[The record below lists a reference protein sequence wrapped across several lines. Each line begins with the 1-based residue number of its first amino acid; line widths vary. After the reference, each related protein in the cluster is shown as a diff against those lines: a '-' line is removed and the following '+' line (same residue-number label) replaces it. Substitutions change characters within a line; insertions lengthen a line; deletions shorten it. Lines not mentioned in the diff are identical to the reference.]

1 MLNTDRRFSF
11 KVEYKR
17 GVIIMNTDGLMSQVW
32 SNKKPGVAVIGCGYW
47 GTNYVRIFDRMP
59 EAQLVAIC
67 DQRPERQQELKTE
80 YPNVAVLGDLTETIQ
95 MSEVDV
101 VIICTGATTHY
112 AVTKQCLEAGKH
124 VLVEKPMATT
134 VADSRALIRIAREN
148 NVTLMVGHTFLYNA
162 AVEKVAELVNDG
174 QDSNIY
180 YLYSRRTN
188 MGPIRT
194 DVNAVWDLAPH
205 DVSIFN
211 HFVKQAPQWVSAVGV
226 KALNTERED
235 AAFISLV
242 YPNGIVGNIHISWVD
257 PNKVRE
263 LVVVCSDKRIVFD
276 DLNALER
283 VKVFEKGVV
292 PTTVQANGYGAH
304 QFYMRDGD
312 IFSPRITMSEP
323 LKNQC
328 LHFLQSIRT
337 NQLPL
342 TDGQAGL
349 EVVEVME
356 AIERSM
362 ELNGAP
368 VYLDS
373 SMVNGTDIHAGKP
386 VLANGHLSYE
396 LA

>member
-1 MLNTDRRFSF
+1 MKSS
-11 KVEYKR
+11 
-17 GVIIMNTDGLMSQVW
+17 MSDEQW
-32 SNKKPGVAVIGCGYW
+32 NNKTPGVAVIGCGYW
-47 GTNYVRIFDRMP
+47 GTNYVRIFDRLP
-59 EAQLVAIC
+59 EANLVAIC
-67 DQRPERQQELKTE
+67 DMRPERQKELKSE
-80 YPNVAVLGDLTETIQ
+80 YPNIAILGDLTETIE
-95 MSEVDV
+95 MPEVDV
-101 VIICTGATTHY
+101 VVVCTGATTHFE
-112 AVTKQCLEAGKH
+112 VTKQCLKAGKH

-134 VADSRALIRIAREN
+134 VEDCHALVELAKVKD
-148 NVTLMVGHTFLYNA
+148 VTLMVGHTFLYNA
-162 AVEKVAELVNDG
+162 AVEKVSELIDVDE
-174 QDSNIY
+174 DSNIY

-211 HFVKQAPQWVSAVGV
+211 HFTKQTPQWVSAVGV
-226 KALNTERED
+226 KALGNERED

-292 PTTVQANGYGAH
+292 PTQVRANGYGAH

-328 LHFLQSIRT
+328 LHLLNSIREHR
-337 NQLPL
+337 QPM

-349 EVVEVME
+349 EVVQVME
-356 AIERSM
+356 AIEQSM
-362 ELNGAP
+362 KLNGAP
-368 VYLDS
+368 VAVDGLSDNYL
-373 SMVNGTDIHAGKP
+373 
-386 VLANGHLSYE
+386 NGHLGEPKSVNGHVPYVLE
-396 LA
+396 REIMAS

>member
-1 MLNTDRRFSF
+1 
-11 KVEYKR
+11 
-17 GVIIMNTDGLMSQVW
+17 MNTNAIDQLW
-32 SNKKPGVAVIGCGYW
+32 SNQKPGVAVIGCGYW
-47 GTNYVRIFDRMP
+47 GTNYVRIFDRLP

-67 DQRPERQQELKTE
+67 DQRPERQQELKVE
-80 YPNVAVLGDLTETIQ
+80 YPNVAVLGDLSETI
-95 MSEVDV
+95 ERPDVDV
-101 VIICTGATTHY
+101 VIICTGATTHF

-124 VLVEKPMATT
+124 VLVEKPMATKVEDCHT
-134 VADSRALIRIAREN
+134 LIRIAREN

-162 AVEKVAELVNDG
+162 AVEKVADLVNDS
-174 QDSNIY
+174 QESNIY

-211 HFVKQAPQWVSAVGV
+211 HFVRQTPQWVSAVGV
-226 KALNTERED
+226 KALHTERED

-292 PTTVQANGYGAH
+292 PTPVKANGYGAH

-328 LHFLQSIRT
+328 LHFLQSIRA
-337 NQLPL
+337 NRLPL

-368 VYLDS
+368 IYLDGTLTNGAS
-373 SMVNGTDIHAGKP
+373 SHVGKP
-386 VLANGHLSYE
+386 ALSNGHLTHA
-396 LA
+396 LAHEPVIN